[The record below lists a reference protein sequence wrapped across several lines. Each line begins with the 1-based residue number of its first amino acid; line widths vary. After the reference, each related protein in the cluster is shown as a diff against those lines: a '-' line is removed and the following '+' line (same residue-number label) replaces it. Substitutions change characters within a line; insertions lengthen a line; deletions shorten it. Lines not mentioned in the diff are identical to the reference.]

1 MKIFGRRAE
10 VLHDLFRENDWNLLR
25 HLKVTFTRANESATI
40 LLCVPEK
47 FLVTKLVTYFE
58 LKKLKVKSR
67 NYL

>member
-1 MKIFGRRAE
+1 MRY
-10 VLHDLFRENDWNLLR
+10 
-25 HLKVTFTRANESATI
+25 LKGTFTGANESATI
-40 LLCVPEK
+40 SLCVPEK